1 MRRHLAIIEAV
12 RSPLVAEQAGGLPG
26 GTTGGVLL
34 PPVVG
39 TMLARTRTRPDEVD
53 KVVVCGISG
62 SVGIGFAPGAVDL
75 RSAPGTAVLEE
86 QARRASGALTLVAAV
101 RAADSGPWAPQHP
114 PPSAPELIVGTAARS
129 TARALAAATAGD
141 FAGQIVPVALCGSR
155 GRLLDRD
162 QIRALDRE
170 RRSVPAGIGV
180 GPAHGE
186 ASCPPSVVAPP
197 AFGAAALLL
206 CTYDR
211 AVELGFRPRA
221 KVLAVVSEPST
232 AATVWEV
239 QERVTSRALTRA
251 GVLGSQLDHVEIDEC
266 FAAAPA
272 VWTRRFLV
280 HGDLVNPRGGAVALG
295 TPGHASG
302 LRLVVT
308 LVHGLRTAGGVFG
321 LVVAH
326 EFDGSVRA
334 IVIERTL

>member
-26 GTTGGVLL
+26 STTAGVLL

-39 TMLARTRTRPDEVD
+39 AMLARTRTCPAQVDE
-53 KVVVCGISG
+53 VVVCGMSR
-62 SVGIGFAPGAVDL
+62 SVGIGFGPEAVDL
-75 RSAPGTAVLEE
+75 RSVPGTAVLEE
-86 QARRASGALTLVAAV
+86 QARRASGALALVAAV
-101 RAADSGPWAPQHP
+101 RAADSGPLVPGHS
-114 PPSAPELIVGTAARS
+114 PPSAPELIAGVAARS

-141 FAGQIVPVALCGSR
+141 FAGQIVPVALG

-170 RRSVPAGIGV
+170 RGSLPAGIGV
-180 GPAHGE
+180 GPAHGGT
-186 ASCPPSVVAPP
+186 SCLPSVVAPP
-197 AFGAAALLL
+197 AFGAVALLL
-206 CTYDR
+206 CTDDR
-211 AVELGFRPRA
+211 AAELGFRPRA

-251 GVLGSQLDHVEIDEC
+251 GVLASQLDHVEIDER

-272 VWTRRFLV
+272 VWMRRFLV
-280 HGDLVNPRGGAVALG
+280 HGDLVNPRGGAIALG

-308 LVHGLRTAGGVFG
+308 LLHGLRTVGGVFG
-321 LVVAH
+321 VVVAH
-326 EFDGSVRA
+326 ELDGTVRA